1 MVEVHMENI
10 RKTYRKMTALGGVTL
25 TLKPGT
31 MTVVLGPSGCGKTT
45 LLRILAGLLT
55 ADSGKIFFGEREVT
69 ALPPQDRGAA
79 LVFQNYALWPHLSV
93 FDNIAYGLRLKK
105 VPKQEIARRVREI
118 TELVGLPAEVLDRR
132 RHPTELSGGQQQ
144 RVALA
149 RALVVSP
156 SLLLLD
162 EPLSNLD
169 AKVRSRL
176 RVYIRDVQK
185 RVGITALY
193 VTHDQEE
200 AFSIAD
206 TVVLMDKGKI
216 IQTGTPEEIYRRPAN
231 RFAAEFIG
239 DCTVLSGTAGEDGT
253 VLFEGNS
260 IRGVAL
266 DPDVHPGDA
275 VQIILRSADVKLYP
289 ASFAQ
294 EKSDPR
300 LWFSAFAREHMYIG
314 VGYRYILHFGDQTIL
329 ADSETEYRDEPV
341 KLAIRSD
348 VIRVYKEETA
358 GHLQTQKQGGNAI

>member
-1 MVEVHMENI
+1 MVEIRMENI
-10 RKTYRKMTALGGVTL
+10 VKKYRKTTALDGVTL

-45 LLRILAGLLT
+45 LLHILAGLLP
-55 ADSGKIFFGEREVT
+55 ADSGKLFFGEKDVT
-69 ALPPQDRGAA
+69 TLRPQERGAA
-79 LVFQNYALWPHLSV
+79 LVFQNYALWPHMSV

-105 VPKQEIARRVREI
+105 VPRDQIVSRVDEI
-118 TELVGLPAEVLDRR
+118 TKLVGLPEEVLDSR

-156 SLLLLD
+156 SLLLMD

-206 TVVLMDKGKI
+206 TVVLMNRGKI
-216 IQTGTPEEIYRRPAN
+216 IQTGTSEEIYDHPES

-239 DCTVLSGTAGEDGT
+239 DSTVLDGT
-253 VLFEGNS
+253 VSADGRVCFEGND
-260 IRGVAL
+260 IRGVPIHSNTTAK
-266 DPDVHPGDA
+266 PGDS
-275 VQIILRSADVKLYP
+275 VQIILRFSDVKIRP
-289 ASFAQ
+289 ASF
-294 EKSDPR
+294 EPKEPETG
-300 LWFSAFAREHMYIG
+300 LLLSAFAKEHMYIG
-314 VGYRYILHFGDQTIL
+314 AKYRYVFHFGEQTVL

-341 KLAIRSD
+341 KLSIRRDAIR
-348 VIRVYKEETA
+348 IYKKSEA
-358 GHLQTQKQGGNAI
+358 S

>member
-1 MVEVHMENI
+1 MVEVRMENI
-10 RKTYRKMTALGGVTL
+10 CKTYRKTTALGGVTL

-55 ADSGKIFFGEREVT
+55 ADSGKIFFGERDVT

-105 VPKQEIARRVREI
+105 VPKKEVEKRVAEI

-156 SLLLLD
+156 SLFLLD

-206 TVVLMDKGKI
+206 TVVLMDKGGI
-216 IQTGTPEEIYRRPAN
+216 IQTGAPEEIYSRPAN
-231 RFAAEFIG
+231 RFVAEFIG
-239 DCTVLSGTAGEDGT
+239 DSTVLDGTAGEDGA
-253 VLFEGNS
+253 VLFEGNL
-260 IRGVAL
+260 IRGVAI
-266 DPDVHPGDA
+266 DRKVRPGDA

-289 ASFAQ
+289 STFAQ
-294 EKSDPR
+294 EEESDSR
-300 LWFSAFAREHMYIG
+300 LWFSAVAGERMYIG
-314 VGYRYILHFGDQTIL
+314 AGYRHILHFGEQTIL
-329 ADSETEYRDEPV
+329 ADSETEYRSGPV
-341 KLAIRSD
+341 KLAVRSD
-348 VIRVYKEETA
+348 AIRVYKKETPERRE
-358 GHLQTQKQGGNAI
+358 TQ

>member
-1 MVEVHMENI
+1 MVEIRMENI
-10 RKTYRKMTALGGVTL
+10 VKTYRKTAALDGVTL

-45 LLRILAGLLT
+45 LLRILSGLLA
-55 ADSGKIFFGEREVT
+55 ADSGRVFFGENDVT
-69 ALPPQDRGAA
+69 ALPPQERGAA
-79 LVFQNYALWPHLSV
+79 LVFQNYALWPHMSV

-105 VPKQEIARRVREI
+105 MPKSEIARLVGEM
-118 TELVGLPAEVLDRR
+118 TELVGLPEDVLDSR

-206 TVVLMDKGKI
+206 TVVLMDRGKI
-216 IQTGTPEEIYRRPAN
+216 VQAGTPEEIYGRPAN

-239 DCTVLSGTAGEDGT
+239 DSTVLDGT
-253 VLFEGNS
+253 VSPDGSVCFEGNS
-260 IRGVAL
+260 IRGVA
-266 DPDVHPGDA
+266 VHSETPVRPGDA
-275 VQIILRSADVKLYP
+275 VQIVLRSSDVKIHP
-289 ASFAQ
+289 ASCGPEEPEAW
-294 EKSDPR
+294 
-300 LWFSAFAREHMYIG
+300 LWLSAFAKEHMYIG
-314 VGYRYILHFGDQTIL
+314 AKYRHIFHFGKQTIL
-329 ADSETEYRDEPV
+329 ADSETEYQDQPV
-341 KLAIRSD
+341 RLAIRKD
-348 VIRVYKEETA
+348 AIRIYKR
-358 GHLQTQKQGGNAI
+358 